1 MKFVKKLVGDFIG
14 LCRILGLYHAF
25 RWIALVLWNIFGIVK
40 VKNLQPVDQ
49 AMGQGPFRVR
59 IKRYDLDFFI
69 AGAGAFSGIREMYV
83 RDTYLRN
90 GLLTIKDYD
99 VVLDLGANM
108 GNFTN
113 LALAHGKSVRVISVE
128 PSRRLNNEFK
138 QSISLNSGFIERTQL
153 LRAFLGAPT
162 EKQDDVIDDKHYA
175 GVAWISEDE
184 LLSSAQ
190 LTKIDFLKCDI
201 EGGEYGLLHPK
212 SKLLKMAKCIA
223 IEVHKH
229 AGDVEEFIKMLA
241 AQGFEIKY
249 IQRDPDGTATVLGMR
264 R

>member
-1 MKFVKKLVGDFIG
+1 MKLVKKLVEDFIG
-14 LCRILGLYHAF
+14 LCRVVGPFQAL
-25 RWIALVLWNIFGIVK
+25 RWAALVFGHILDIVK
-40 VKNLQPVDQ
+40 IKNLQPADQ
-49 AMGQGPFRVR
+49 AMGKGPFRVR
-59 IKRYDLDFFI
+59 IKPNNLDFFI
-69 AGAGAFSGIREMYV
+69 AGTGAFSGIREMYV

-90 GLLTIKDYD
+90 GLLTIKDND

-162 EKQDDVIDDKHYA
+162 AKQDDVIEDEHYA
-175 GVAWISEDE
+175 GVTWISEDE

-201 EGGEYGLLHPK
+201 EGGEYGLLHSQ

-229 AGDVEEFIKMLA
+229 AGDVEGFIKMLV